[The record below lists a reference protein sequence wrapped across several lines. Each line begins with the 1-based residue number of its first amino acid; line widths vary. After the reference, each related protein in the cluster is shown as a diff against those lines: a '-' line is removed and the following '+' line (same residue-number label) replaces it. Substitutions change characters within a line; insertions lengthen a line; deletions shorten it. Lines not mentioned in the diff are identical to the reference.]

1 MMKKLILAATVSSLA
16 LPVFAETLVDNVES
30 NSDLAYRIS
39 CHYTSPFDNNGVMSE
54 VTYSKEGI
62 TLSGPSKFKVN
73 VGDTITVESESFGEP
88 IELCNL
94 DEFEAMVSESITKNK
109 SNPA

>member
-1 MMKKLILAATVSSLA
+1 MMKTLILAASVSALA
-16 LPVFAETLVDNVES
+16 LPVAAETSVDDASSTQEMSYLV
-30 NSDLAYRIS
+30 S
-39 CHYTSPFDNNGVMSE
+39 CHYTSSFNDDGVMSE

-62 TLSGPSKFKVN
+62 TLSGSSKFKVN
-73 VGDTITVESESFGEP
+73 VGDTITVESDSFDEP

-94 DEFEAMVSESITKNK
+94 DEFEAMVAESITKNK